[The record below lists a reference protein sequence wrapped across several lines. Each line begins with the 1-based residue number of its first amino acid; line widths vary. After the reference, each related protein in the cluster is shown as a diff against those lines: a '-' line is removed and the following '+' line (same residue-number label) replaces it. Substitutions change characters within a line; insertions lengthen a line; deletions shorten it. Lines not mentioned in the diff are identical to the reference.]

1 MILNDFKDKIYKDI
15 NESNLSIDAIYYV
28 MKDIMNDIV
37 NAYNRQIEYENAEAA
52 SKVEQDAVKE
62 KSDAAAAQVKEKEE
76 K

>member
-28 MKDIMNDIV
+28 MKDIINDIV
-37 NAYNRQIEYENAEAA
+37 NAYNRQLEMERAAAA
-52 SKVEQDAVKE
+52 SQVESDEIKTE
-62 KSDAAAAQVKEKEE
+62 ESDAAAIEKKEE